1 MKKLSIGIQTFSK
14 LIEEDLVYVDKTKQI
29 YNLINGLP
37 YRFLSRPR
45 RFGKSL
51 LLSTL
56 KEIFSGNK
64 KLFKNLWIGTSDY
77 DWQEYPVV
85 HLDFST
91 MGYSTPAELEES
103 LNLILDDIIKKYA
116 LVIPTTKIVKIKFKL
131 LIEQLS
137 KKNKV
142 VLLIDEYDKP
152 ILDHIKDIPLAEEI
166 RTKLKEFYDALK
178 GMDASIHKIFVTGI
192 TKFTK
197 TSIFSGINNLDDIS
211 IYPEAADLL
220 GYTLDEIKIYF
231 KEHLNH
237 VAQQNKTSVIHE
249 LENMT
254 KWYNGYRFSDLSI
267 KVYNPFSVLH
277 YLHKAK
283 LRNYWF
289 ISGTPSFLIQY
300 VKTQYPSLEEMS
312 RTTLTPEDLDV
323 FEIDNIPL
331 TPLLFQAGYL
341 TISDYNPSNDS
352 FELGFPNYEVESSF
366 KKFMVATLSG
376 TQSFKINTLCKQ
388 LLTSL
393 EHKNIEKFC
402 SVLKTLFAHI
412 PSILHIAQES
422 YYHSLFQFLLSLLS
436 LESQSEML
444 TNKGRIDCVII
455 TEQYVYIFEL
465 KLNTDSKKAI
475 EQILSKKYY
484 ERFMG
489 IGKLII
495 LVGLSFKTTEPTFDI
510 EYSMQ
515 EMPNV

>member
-1 MKKLSIGIQTFSK
+1 MKNLPIGIQTFSK
-14 LIEEDLVYVDKTKQI
+14 FIEEDLIYVDKTKQI
-29 YNLINGLP
+29 YDLINGLP

-64 KLFKNLWIGTSDY
+64 KLFKNLWIGSSDY
-77 DWQEYPVV
+77 DWQEYPIIY
-85 HLDFST
+85 LDFST
-91 MGYSTPAELEES
+91 IGHRTPTDLDINLSWTLEQIAHEHKIS
-103 LNLILDDIIKKYA
+103 LTDAPNSNS
-116 LVIPTTKIVKIKFKL
+116 KFQL
-131 LIEQLS
+131 LIKLLS

-152 ILDHIKDIPLAEEI
+152 ILDHIKNIPLAEDI

-254 KWYNGYRFSDLSI
+254 KWYNGYRFSDAPI

-366 KKFMVATLSG
+366 KRFVVATLSG

-402 SVLKTLFAHI
+402 SVLTTLFAHI

-455 TEQYVYIFEL
+455 TEHYVYIFEL

-484 ERFMG
+484 ERFMEV
-489 IGKLII
+489 GKPVI
-495 LVGLSFKTTEPTFDI
+495 LVGLSFKTTKPTFDI

-515 EMPNV
+515 EMPLP